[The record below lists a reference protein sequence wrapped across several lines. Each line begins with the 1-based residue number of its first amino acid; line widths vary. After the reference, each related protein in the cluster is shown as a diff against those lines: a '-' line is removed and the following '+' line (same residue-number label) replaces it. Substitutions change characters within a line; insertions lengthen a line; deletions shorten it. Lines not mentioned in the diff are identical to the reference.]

1 MTSAPL
7 IKASIVISPGG
18 RHSGSR
24 SSGIVTMPAIT

>member
-18 RHSGSR
+18 RHLVR
-24 SSGIVTMPAIT
+24 YSGIVTMPAIT